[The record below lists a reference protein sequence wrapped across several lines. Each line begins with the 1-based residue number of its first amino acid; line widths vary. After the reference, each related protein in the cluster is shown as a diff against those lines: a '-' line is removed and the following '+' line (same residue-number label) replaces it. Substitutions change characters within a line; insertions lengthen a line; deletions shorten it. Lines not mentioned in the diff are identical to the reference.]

1 MKSVK
6 EIVFL
11 DGDEIKTEFDFHKK
25 IGNIFKGEDF
35 INGYGYN
42 LDALWDIATSGAGLN
57 LELHWQGAE
66 ESRRNLG
73 DEYFYKI
80 INVLERI
87 EDYQKKQCI
96 TYEHH
101 KNNIPFKFYL
111 E

>member
-87 EDYQKKQCI
+87 EDYQKKTMYYI
-96 TYEHH
+96 
-101 KNNIPFKFYL
+101 
-111 E
+111 